1 MSIVSTDYIYWTF
14 SAASQSIAAFV
25 ALLLTGYALVHAL
38 MESAR
43 DRDDTLDEVHAELRA
58 TYHKRLRE
66 LAWLT
71 GAAVVLSL
79 LIVYVNRPGIP
90 PPLLA
95 LIPVALINLSA
106 IVFGLAFIV
115 SIVDPA
121 KYKKAAEKVL
131 EHEIAPLDVLGQSSA
146 SEFFDAF
153 LHLERL
159 IRDFLRAR
167 DLYVPSRG
175 SPRMSY
181 SFRQMI
187 EALRQ
192 NEVVDRALFNE
203 LLDLNRYRNLVFH
216 GHLDQADVDMVERA
230 REASIQFERAAATAP
245 PLA

>member
-1 MSIVSTDYIYWTF
+1 MPTVSTDHIYWTF

-43 DRDDTLDEVHAELRA
+43 DRDDTLDEVHAELR
-58 TYHKRLRE
+58 TTCHKRLRS

-79 LIVYVNRPGIP
+79 VVVYVNRPSAP
-90 PPLLA
+90 PPFSA
-95 LIPVALINLSA
+95 LIAVALIDLA
-106 IVFGLAFIV
+106 AVIFGLAFVV
-115 SIVDPA
+115 SIVNPA
-121 KYKKAAEKVL
+121 KYQKAAEKVL
-131 EHEIAPLDVLGQSSA
+131 EHEARQDAPVQSSA

-159 IRDFLRAR
+159 VRDFLRAR

-175 SPRMSY
+175 AARMSY

-187 EALRQ
+187 DALRQ
-192 NEVVDRALFNE
+192 NEVIDRSFFKE
-203 LLDLNRYRNLVFH
+203 LLELNRYRNLVFH
-216 GHLDQADVDMVERA
+216 GHLEQADATMVNRA
-230 REASIQFERAAATAP
+230 RDAAAKFGNVA
-245 PLA
+245 ANA